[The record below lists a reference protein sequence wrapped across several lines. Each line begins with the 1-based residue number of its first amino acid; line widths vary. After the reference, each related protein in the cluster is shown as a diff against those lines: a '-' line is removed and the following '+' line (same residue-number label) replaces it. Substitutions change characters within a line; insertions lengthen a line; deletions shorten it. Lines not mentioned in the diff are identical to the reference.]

1 MNEAYFARTRLPQD
15 APARQTQQ
23 PGVDR
28 AYLRIVLPGGPLVL
42 FDSAEVRGVI
52 ASGGYNLIGNSFGSS
67 GWMSAGVPRDLLVN
81 AELEQW
87 HSARGARGKLR
98 AARNENERGDFL

>member
-15 APARQTQQ
+15 APTRQAQQ
-23 PGVDR
+23 PGFDR
-28 AYLRIVLPGGPLVL
+28 ASLRIVLPGGTTVH
-42 FDSAEVRGVI
+42 FDCADVRGGIV
-52 ASGGYNLIGNSFGSS
+52 SGGYNLVGNSFGSS

-98 AARNENERGDFL
+98 AACNENEPGDFL